1 MNAIWGK
8 GLSEEMNVTLGFL
21 LDMGERKQGLMKIA
35 ASTCYKVYADGKM
48 LAFGPQRAAHGFARV
63 AEIPFTGK
71 VIVVEVESSNVESYC
86 WIKQEPF
93 FACEVVCSDG
103 KEYRAEDFACRRL
116 TDRVQKVQRYSFQRA
131 FAEVYRLKTDR
142 TRFYRGEACFEPL
155 ETEEVKIPQL
165 LVSHVQTRVL
175 PCISP

>member
-93 FACEVVCSDG
+93 LRARWFAATAKNTV
-103 KEYRAEDFACRRL
+103 RR
-116 TDRVQKVQRYSFQRA
+116 
-131 FAEVYRLKTDR
+131 
-142 TRFYRGEACFEPL
+142 
-155 ETEEVKIPQL
+155 I
-165 LVSHVQTRVL
+165 L
-175 PCISP
+175 PAVA